1 MSIIGLNVHSFD
13 QRQHNE
19 NIKAIPGNSFDQRQ
33 NQTMQQNVMPKLQTS
48 QPKPESTTKQPSNKQ

>member
-19 NIKAIPGNSFDQRQ
+19 NIKAIPDQPQ
-33 NQTMQQNVMPKLQTS
+33 NQTMQQNVMPKPQTS
-48 QPKPESTTKQPSNKQ
+48 QPQPESTTKQPSNKQ